1 MALRP
6 SHFQSHFIVEP
17 FAKYPWH
24 LLLTQM
30 SIQAVEQAL
39 KKRWHVKVDGGK
51 HQYLWLV
58 HDAFSIAR
66 EAKVRQKDLRSREEK
81 LNGQKGSF
89 LVPPLLCLPNFWV
102 ILPSM
107 NS

>member
-1 MALRP
+1 MESIRHGAMALRP
-6 SHFQSHFIVEP
+6 SLFQSHLIVEP

-30 SIQAVEQAL
+30 SIQAVEQVL

-66 EAKVRQKDLRSREEK
+66 EAKVRQKRS
-81 LNGQKGSF
+81 SF
-89 LVPPLLCLPNFWV
+89 V
-102 ILPSM
+102 
-107 NS
+107 